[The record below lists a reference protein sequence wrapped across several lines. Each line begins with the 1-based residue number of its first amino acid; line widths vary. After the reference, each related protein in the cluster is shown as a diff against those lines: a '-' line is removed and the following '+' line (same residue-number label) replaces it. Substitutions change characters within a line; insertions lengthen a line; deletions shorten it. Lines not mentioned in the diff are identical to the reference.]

1 MKNITINN
9 RTFKSSLVYN
19 LVDKL
24 EDLIQD
30 IYKLDDEMEDAG
42 FNDIINELG
51 APSCTC
57 CDGTSTEQALGEIY
71 NAAVPMHCTIL
82 KLKRIL
88 EGTDVVP
95 STLADA
101 ASALLK

>member
-1 MKNITINN
+1 MNNITINN
-9 RTFKSSLVYN
+9 RTFKSSLVN
-19 LVDKL
+19 DLVNRL

-30 IYKLDDEMEDAG
+30 IYNLDDEFDETGYD
-42 FNDIINELG
+42 DIINELG

-57 CDGTSTEQALGEIY
+57 CDGTSTEQALSEIIS
-71 NAAVPMHCTIL
+71 AAVPMYCTIN

-88 EGTDVVP
+88 EG
-95 STLADA
+95 AD

>member
-1 MKNITINN
+1 MNNITINN
-9 RTFKSSLVYN
+9 RSFKSSKVNDLVN
-19 LVDKL
+19 RL

-30 IYKLDDEMEDAG
+30 IYNLDDEFDEAG
-42 FNDIINELG
+42 YNNIINELG

-57 CDGTSTEQALGEIY
+57 CDGTSTEQALSEIY

-88 EGTDVVP
+88 EGTD
-95 STLADA
+95 